1 MICGFPKFPRICWR
15 FCLVILYSNI
25 RLIVLYQFGIWCC
38 WMFSYGSHIC
48 AWMLFRKRHNKFLFL
63 DFLRLVWY
71 LLCIGHYWLGIF
83 LWVGIGVF
91 LYSYMFLQYHLLG
104 DWLLRI
110 DFRLLL
116 KHFCCI
122 GDEPDY
128 FPLTP
133 FGIFVFFVNNLLTYL
148 LNRFLVC

>member
-1 MICGFPKFPRICWR
+1 MICEFPKFPRIRLR
-15 FCLVILYSNI
+15 FCLLILYSNI

-104 DWLLRI
+104 DWL
-110 DFRLLL
+110 F
-116 KHFCCI
+116 FCYAYYVFHV
-122 GDEPDY
+122 EHAAVAY
-128 FPLTP
+128 FNVVFIEELVK
-133 FGIFVFFVNNLLTYL
+133 FVVSREVLIN
-148 LNRFLVC
+148 